1 MDHCFFPDAFHMF
14 VYCVLPPDMSDVQL
28 KRYIGEGV
36 DKGTDKGV
44 DKGRVDALFT
54 LIRNCIGIDMS
65 SCIHG
70 SPEDYAVILQI
81 IAHRIHAQPHVV
93 SLLFPTYRE
102 DLIQSF
108 RGEEKAKVKRLT
120 SCFFDVIENL
130 YRTPRNTRFSC
141 VFEEGVLRF
150 APVPEN

>member
-1 MDHCFFPDAFHMF
+1 
-14 VYCVLPPDMSDVQL
+14 
-28 KRYIGEGV
+28 
-36 DKGTDKGV
+36 
-44 DKGRVDALFT
+44 
-54 LIRNCIGIDMS
+54 MS

-120 SCFFDVIENL
+120 SCFFYVIENL